1 MPGQRLAR
9 ESTTDNSLK
18 DNMRHIRIAALL
30 AAFGMTFGAIFAFLV
45 IIAVLIV
52 KPSGLLGSKEV
63 VRV

>member
-1 MPGQRLAR
+1 
-9 ESTTDNSLK
+9 
-18 DNMRHIRIAALL
+18 MRHIRIAALL

-63 VRV
+63 ARV